1 MFVLALNRIQVDL
14 DDDLLEWVNEQSK
27 KKKLSRSSLIRT
39 ILAEIKDENES
50 EIQKKDIGEK

>member
-1 MFVLALNRIQVDL
+1 MALNRIQVDL